1 MTMIIKSISIVL
13 AASCGCNAFHHPPI
27 SSAGIGIRVRNNNN
41 NNNNNNNRPSIF
53 IPVND
58 LIMMHH
64 PSAKLRHS
72 SIPSSTL
79 PKMSSSSD
87 NDSGESTEV
96 EKLRQTASKLR
107 AEAQEAEKGL
117 KRSPSSSA
125 EENKYVKPVEYS
137 TLSDSCWEIT
147 YRFANEPESNKDD
160 NNDNNNNKNNN
171 DENNTPQ
178 RKFYAG
184 KLQLQFR
191 GDGYTDII
199 IPAKDGDD
207 DDVTNSGS
215 NSATFQKVWGWDL
228 ETSAED
234 TLDYLLFSADVAFPP
249 PIGTSE
255 RVYFQARVDRE
266 GKNEDV
272 LSLKDGSV
280 TVKRN
285 VEAPGGGSW
294 WGIFRGAEGILAQFR
309 SVGEFKCRPIAIAAN
324 PDPSDE

>member
-1 MTMIIKSISIVL
+1 MPGFLRGDNRRRRFCRGWRAVANSNNISSKSPCILTMLITVLIQKWMGNFAIKSTWL
-13 AASCGCNAFHHPPI
+13 RPGC
-27 SSAGIGIRVRNNNN
+27 

-87 NDSGESTEV
+87 NDSGESTEI

-160 NNDNNNNKNNN
+160 NNDNNNN
-171 DENNTPQ
+171 
-178 RKFYAG
+178 
-184 KLQLQFR
+184 
-191 GDGYTDII
+191 
-199 IPAKDGDD
+199 
-207 DDVTNSGS
+207 GS
-215 NSATFQKVWGWDL
+215 S
-228 ETSAED
+228 TS
-234 TLDYLLFSADVAFPP
+234 TTTIVVVV
-249 PIGTSE
+249 I
-255 RVYFQARVDRE
+255 VV
-266 GKNEDV
+266 
-272 LSLKDGSV
+272 
-280 TVKRN
+280 
-285 VEAPGGGSW
+285 
-294 WGIFRGAEGILAQFR
+294 IFVGFGFICK
-309 SVGEFKCRPIAIAAN
+309 SVGDFPTRIAQR
-324 PDPSDE
+324 